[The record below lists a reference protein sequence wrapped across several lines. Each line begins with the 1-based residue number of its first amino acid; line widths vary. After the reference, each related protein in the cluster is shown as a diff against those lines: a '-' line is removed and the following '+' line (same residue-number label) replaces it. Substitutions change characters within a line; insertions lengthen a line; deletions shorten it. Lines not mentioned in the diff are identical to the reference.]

1 MANNNGKL
9 YVSTTKGEL
18 KCFEISMAQS
28 SKGSSQ
34 QWLLKYFPNSKNKNH
49 HTINYSHPFL
59 LRFDSNID
67 KKYASKN
74 LGK

>member
-1 MANNNGKL
+1 LLDRHGSRFLHTFGEEFIPCTNDFQYNENITGMANNNGKL

-34 QWLLKYFPNSKNKNH
+34 Q
-49 HTINYSHPFL
+49 
-59 LRFDSNID
+59 
-67 KKYASKN
+67 
-74 LGK
+74 